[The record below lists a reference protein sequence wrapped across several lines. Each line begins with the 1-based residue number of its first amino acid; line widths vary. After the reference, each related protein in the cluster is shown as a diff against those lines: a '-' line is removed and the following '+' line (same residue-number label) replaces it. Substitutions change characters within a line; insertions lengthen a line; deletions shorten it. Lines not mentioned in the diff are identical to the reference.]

1 MHKSLA
7 ARFILAVSL
16 LLAAGCTTSPS
27 SANLHTGEAHLR
39 YDGVYR
45 STEAHHSGESTYWY
59 YLRFYPDGVVMAISS
74 GTEPARLGS
83 WFTRSH
89 TSEGT
94 GRGEFKARGNRV
106 TFSSTTQS
114 GVVDYDGEFRGNV
127 LHFNMVSHINGYRGT
142 EDFEFIPLQ
151 AVPEA
156 APAR

>member
-39 YDGVYR
+39 YDGLYR
-45 STEAHHSGESTYWY
+45 STAPYRSGESPYWY
-59 YLRFYPDGVVMAISS
+59 YLRFYPDGLVMAVSTGS
-74 GTEPARLGS
+74 TPESLGS
-83 WFTRSH
+83 WFTRNF

-94 GRGEFKARGNRV
+94 GRGEFKASGNRV
-106 TFSSTTQS
+106 IFSSTTQK
-114 GVVDYDGEFRGNV
+114 GVVDYDGEFRGDV
-127 LHFNMVSHINGYRGT
+127 LHFNLVSHINGYRGT
-142 EDFEFIPLQ
+142 QDFEFIPLQ
-151 AVPEA
+151 TVPEA